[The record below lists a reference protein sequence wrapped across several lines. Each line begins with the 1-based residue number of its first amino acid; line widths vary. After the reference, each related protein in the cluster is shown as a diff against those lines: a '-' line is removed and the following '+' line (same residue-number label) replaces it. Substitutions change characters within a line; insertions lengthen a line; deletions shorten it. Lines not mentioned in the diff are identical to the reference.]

1 MIKLR
6 FAEVVLS
13 AHICMSKTEFSD
25 RIIEL
30 QDEMKRFFNIVA
42 QGNTATIFLYGDIG
56 SFGDELKAGDVVR
69 ELKEAETL
77 YRNIDIRINCNGGD
91 VDSGIAIFNA
101 IRNSQANIRMF
112 VDGVAASMGSV
123 IALCGKPIEMS
134 KYARLM
140 LHSIDGGCYGNKE
153 VLANTIKEI
162 EALENVLATIYSEKT
177 GLSVEDIKATY
188 FDGKDH
194 WLTAEEALSLKLID
208 GIYDADPIAEPNP
221 TPDQIYKI
229 FNNRLKTPQNN
240 NSNMN
245 LDEIRK
251 RPRFKDCA
259 TDEAV
264 LQIID
269 DLEVEAA
276 KVPGLTTELDNT
288 KASLKTFQDK
298 AKADEE
304 AEKTTL
310 LDAAEADG
318 RINAETR
325 PTFKALLDADRTNG
339 ENALKVLP
347 VKKRI
352 ITNLANNGDAVVS
365 AWDKRMDEI
374 RTKNK

>member
-1 MIKLR
+1 
-6 FAEVVLS
+6 
-13 AHICMSKTEFSD
+13 
-25 RIIEL
+25 
-30 QDEMKRFFNIVA
+30 MKRFFNIVA

-56 SFGDELKAGDVVR
+56 SFDDELKAGDVVR
-69 ELKEAETL
+69 ELMEAGMT
-77 YRNIDIRINCNGGD
+77 YNNIDIRINCNGGD

-101 IRNSQANIRMF
+101 IRNSKSNIRMY
-112 VDGVAASMGSV
+112 VDGIAASMGSV
-123 IALCGKPIEMS
+123 IALCGKPVEMS

-194 WLTAEEALSLKLID
+194 WLTADEALAMGLID
-208 GIYDADPIAEPNP
+208 GIYDAEPIAEPNP
-221 TPDQIYKI
+221 TPEQIYKI
-229 FNNRLKTPQNN
+229 FNNRLSKPQNN
-240 NSNMN
+240 DSNMN

-264 LQIID
+264 LQVID
-269 DLEVEAA
+269 GLETEAA
-276 KVPGLTTELDNT
+276 KVPGLTTELDTT

-325 PTFKALLDADRTNG
+325 PTFKALLDADKENG
-339 ENALKVLP
+339 KVALSALQSKRKVMNDVRQP
-347 VKKRI
+347 
-352 ITNLANNGDAVVS
+352 AGGGDS
-365 AWDKRMDEI
+365 PWQKRMNEL
-374 RTKNK
+374 KNKRKNN